1 MSYVWPTRA
10 PIHRTYGEKQDLLR
24 AWNAVEGGGTTL
36 VAFCRSQQIP
46 LSTFEKWLTIQ
57 DRINQVSAD
66 RVNKHIAPQASVL
79 HQRSKTPVD
88 PRRLQLHAWMAA
100 ARSPIN
106 LERMRDKVSEIWPEW
121 DDISHPEF
129 KHSNYFAKW
138 CRRVAA
144 RFEAR
149 RQAKN
154 AASNGTVSD
163 SESNGVDAPVNPKG
177 PAARRGT
184 TQLPAGPAPA
194 NPKGP
199 AARSD
204 TTQLPDTPAPA
215 TQPGNTDEPAPRA
228 PRNPHNI
235 VHPRLANPA
244 VSPPSPTT
252 NEGAFDSDFKDIFGV
267 ATASATHSIPL
278 PLKRGATTPPAK
290 SKPDKAPRKVHDAA
304 NVIVLTE
311 SDDSGDDIKFES
323 VEADPETLGRLYSHI
338 ETCQPGFSLPPRLA
352 RSSRGKRFSS
362 GVHNT
367 HCGRCSR
374 EFPCNSFRLC
384 DNLMTQTEC
393 APNRC
398 SSMEFCQNQT
408 IRKKRFP
415 KTTVVEDVLL
425 KHVLRIDV
433 DVRSETKIIE
443 YVGEYMSKMDFLR
456 RKRLKQ

>member
-1 MSYVWPTRA
+1 MTSLPIKLPKALCSKRGTKCQLRDNATRPA
-10 PIHRTYGEKQDLLR
+10 P
-24 AWNAVEGGGTTL
+24 
-36 VAFCRSQQIP
+36 
-46 LSTFEKWLTIQ
+46 
-57 DRINQVSAD
+57 
-66 RVNKHIAPQASVL
+66 
-79 HQRSKTPVD
+79 
-88 PRRLQLHAWMAA
+88 
-100 ARSPIN
+100 
-106 LERMRDKVSEIWPEW
+106 
-121 DDISHPEF
+121 
-129 KHSNYFAKW
+129 
-138 CRRVAA
+138 
-144 RFEAR
+144 
-149 RQAKN
+149 
-154 AASNGTVSD
+154 
-163 SESNGVDAPVNPKG
+163 DAPAPAKPKG

-184 TQLPAGPAPA
+184 TKTPAAPAPA

-338 ETCQPGFSLPPRLA
+338 ETCQPGLSLPPRLA

-425 KHVLRIDV
+425 KHGLRIDV

-456 RKRLKQ
+456 RKRLKQGTTDWYLARVGSNEDLYIDAGRVGNHSRFINHSCIPNCRFQTWYVDTKPRLMVVANHALERGTILSLDYMDAGWNITCLCGACDGNYSTAIDLSSGSDK